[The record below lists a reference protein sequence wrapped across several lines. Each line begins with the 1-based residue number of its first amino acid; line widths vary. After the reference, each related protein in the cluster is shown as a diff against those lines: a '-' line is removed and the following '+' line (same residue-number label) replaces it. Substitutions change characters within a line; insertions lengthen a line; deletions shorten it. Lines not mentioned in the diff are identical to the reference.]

1 MALLLDTRGDF
12 VLVGDLMMSLCVLKF
27 NAIDSKLEDVAADS
41 SDNHMT
47 AMAILDDAH
56 YLGAEDRYNLFIAQR
71 HVEAM
76 SDEVS
81 AVFC

>member
-1 MALLLDTRGDF
+1 
-12 VLVGDLMMSLCVLKF
+12 
-27 NAIDSKLEDVAADS
+27 
-41 SDNHMT
+41 
-47 AMAILDDAH
+47 MAILDDAH